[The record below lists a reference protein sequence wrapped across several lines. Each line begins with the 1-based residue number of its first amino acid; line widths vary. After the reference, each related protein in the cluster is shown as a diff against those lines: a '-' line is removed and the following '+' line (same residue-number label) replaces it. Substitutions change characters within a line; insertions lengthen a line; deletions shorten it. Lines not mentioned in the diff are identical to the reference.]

1 MENEAVRAG
10 YERIARTYDAQRDQF
25 KSIPWLERFVALIP
39 PGGSVLDVGC
49 GAGRPV
55 DAYLVEHGY
64 AVHGLDLSQ
73 AMIHLVW
80 TKVPEAT
87 YEVREMLDLCAG
99 EYHVDG
105 IVAFYSI
112 FHTPREQHKRLL
124 DTLVSFLNPGGALL
138 ITMGAGE
145 WEGVEDDFHGARMY
159 WSHYGAERNAEMV
172 ESAGCTV
179 LVSEIDHSGG
189 EQHQVIIARKAA

>member
-10 YERIARTYDAQRDQF
+10 YERIAHIYDAQRDQF
-25 KSIPWLERFVALIP
+25 KSIPWLEQFVELIP

-73 AMIHLVW
+73 AMIELAR
-80 TKVPEAT
+80 TQVPAAT
-87 YEVREMLDLCAG
+87 YEVRDMLDLRVG
-99 EYHVDG
+99 EYRVDG

-112 FHTPREQHKRLL
+112 FHTPRKRHQDLL
-124 DTLVSFLNPGGALL
+124 DVLASFLSPGGAML
-138 ITMGAGE
+138 ITMGADD
-145 WEGVEDDFHGARMY
+145 WEGVEDGFHGARMY
-159 WSHYGAERNAEMV
+159 WSHYGAERNVEMV
-172 ESAGCTV
+172 ENAGCRV
-179 LVSEIDHSGG
+179 LVSEIDHSGD
-189 EQHQVIIARKAA
+189 EQHQVIIARKPA